1 MRIVLTERFQSDI
14 RSLTPPER
22 ERVFGAMLALPRAL
36 GDVHAHAGLGLRKL
50 HRSGIWEA
58 RVGLNLR
65 LILTLIDGS
74 MTFARAGTH
83 DEVKRFLRD
92 L

>member
-14 RSLTPPER
+14 RSLPSAER
-22 ERVFGAMLALPRAL
+22 DRVFDAMLAIPKAL
-36 GDVHAHAGLGLRKL
+36 GGAHAHLGLGLRKI
-50 HRSGIWEA
+50 HRTGIWEA
-58 RVGLNLR
+58 RVGLSLR
-65 LILTLIDGS
+65 LILTLADGS
-74 MTFARAGTH
+74 TTFVRVGSH